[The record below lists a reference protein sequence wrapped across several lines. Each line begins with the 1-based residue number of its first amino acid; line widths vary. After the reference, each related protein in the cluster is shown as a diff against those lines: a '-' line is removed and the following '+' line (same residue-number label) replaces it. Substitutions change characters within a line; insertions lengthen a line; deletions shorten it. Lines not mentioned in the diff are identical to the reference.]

1 MTREVGTAMS
11 VIDSWSAELCLSMI
25 AGGFKLLF
33 GDTILRFFW
42 ILYTANLIFESNSIG
57 VLVWLLRE
65 AFEGLML

>member
-1 MTREVGTAMS
+1 
-11 VIDSWSAELCLSMI
+11 MI

-33 GDTILRFFW
+33 GDTNLRFFW

-65 AFEGLML
+65 AFEGLIVTCEMHIQVLECEYVSPE